1 LYHRSPYKAAILS
14 AGMAMLAKHAT
25 AMVTTVARD
34 IQKTSCLLVGSNKL
48 HTLAS
53 SALGV
58 FGETSDSLAVPMQ
71 SH

>member
-1 LYHRSPYKAAILS
+1 
-14 AGMAMLAKHAT
+14 MLAKHAP
-25 AMVTTVARD
+25 AMVTIIASD
-34 IQKTSCLLVGSNKL
+34 IHNLLVFSYSYKL

-58 FGETSDSLAVPMQ
+58 FGETSDSLAVPML